1 MEAKWA
7 KIPNEKKTVVDLKR
21 KRKVRCTSN
30 IVGASQPLFLQDSNL
45 NSSLC
50 KIGKRKRSD
59 TCRTEY
65 ESRLNRYILIN
76 YRNFSRSGLPQRLMY
91 HQNGDWIDHPQQ
103 IVELVRRDFQLKNA
117 AVEVEFNG
125 CHLLLDVLYM
135 IQSELKTG
143 LQQHFA
149 WIDEAGHCFFPQHLS
164 STSEMRECC
173 QSSFIDDPHTNGTC
187 EVKLQLEIGIT
198 GSTSYDSEECVEE
211 SNIHSK
217 RTKLKLK
224 SISDYE
230 GLNIKDNDNQ
240 TSDAK
245 MHEATGENL
254 PIAVNTTTKSHIMH
268 GILECDTVK
277 SMFMR
282 SMGSTTSANVLE
294 VKRCSSYLTQTRLE
308 LFQKQIEITERG
320 RGDPNVQYGW
330 LAVNK
335 DALMGMMTYGLGH
348 GGPKIMSLYGN
359 GVHLTSLN
367 YAHISANYCDDDEN
381 GMRYVAFCCVIL
393 GNVEVVSPGSV
404 QCYPSTEDFD
414 SGVDDLRN
422 PRHYIVWNM
431 NMNTHIFP
439 EYVFCF
445 KMVSSADC
453 DLFDVTGGDFVA
465 KESRIDVSGS
475 ITSEG
480 PQVQRQLYHS
490 PIQSEN
496 CWLSPEFDKRCLEK
510 AVVLC
515 PSSSK
520 TPKSPWMPF
529 AMLFEAISK
538 DVSPKDMKL
547 VNNHYDQFK
556 SKKISREDFVKQLR
570 LIVGDALLRST
581 LMGLQCK
588 QPSTCALKVPKQEQD
603 R

>member
-7 KIPNEKKTVVDLKR
+7 KIPNDEKKTVVDLKR

-294 VKRCSSYLTQTRLE
+294 VKCCSSYLTQTRLE

-348 GGPKIMSLYGN
+348 GGPKIMSSYGN

-367 YAHISANYCDDDEN
+367 YAHIRFAY
-381 GMRYVAFCCVIL
+381 
-393 GNVEVVSPGSV
+393 
-404 QCYPSTEDFD
+404 
-414 SGVDDLRN
+414 
-422 PRHYIVWNM
+422 
-431 NMNTHIFP
+431 
-439 EYVFCF
+439 
-445 KMVSSADC
+445 
-453 DLFDVTGGDFVA
+453 LF
-465 KESRIDVSGS
+465 
-475 ITSEG
+475 
-480 PQVQRQLYHS
+480 
-490 PIQSEN
+490 
-496 CWLSPEFDKRCLEK
+496 
-510 AVVLC
+510 
-515 PSSSK
+515 
-520 TPKSPWMPF
+520 
-529 AMLFEAISK
+529 
-538 DVSPKDMKL
+538 
-547 VNNHYDQFK
+547 
-556 SKKISREDFVKQLR
+556 
-570 LIVGDALLRST
+570 
-581 LMGLQCK
+581 
-588 QPSTCALKVPKQEQD
+588 
-603 R
+603 